1 MSAGDAAVI
10 EAVNELRA
18 SIFPSLRRRGVRAI
32 KKWFRSENG
41 ADGVVAHKLCFE
53 MRFETLACKRPPR
66 LRRFG
71 GCATFY

>member
-1 MSAGDAAVI
+1 
-10 EAVNELRA
+10 
-18 SIFPSLRRRGVRAI
+18 VRAI
-32 KKWFRSENG
+32 KKWFRSENS
-41 ADGVVAHKLCFE
+41 AERVVACKSGFK